1 MASKDEKI
9 GGAKTMR
16 ALHFWHGINSAALK
30 HMSLDLSA
38 RQNAVLLSVYLE
50 PGPHSIKTLADELD
64 ISKPAICR
72 AIDVLEQAKLVKRA
86 RDRNDKRNVMI
97 ARTPKG
103 TSYLSEFADLILA
116 ASKEAA

>member
-16 ALHFWHGINSAALK
+16 ALHFWHGINAAALRQLP
-30 HMSLDLSA
+30 LDLSA
-38 RQNAVLLSVYLE
+38 RQSAVLLSVYLS
-50 PGPHSIKTLADELD
+50 PGPHSIKTLADALD

-86 RDRNDKRNVMI
+86 RDRNDKRNVML

-103 TSYLSEFADLILA
+103 IGYLGEFAEIILA